1 LKEKAQELKVEK
13 ENIVVLGSSVTDL
26 SMAEN
31 AGKFIVCE
39 VKDASVREKADILME
54 EFEVN
59 ELLKGL

>member
-1 LKEKAQELKVEK
+1 MKEKAQELKVEK